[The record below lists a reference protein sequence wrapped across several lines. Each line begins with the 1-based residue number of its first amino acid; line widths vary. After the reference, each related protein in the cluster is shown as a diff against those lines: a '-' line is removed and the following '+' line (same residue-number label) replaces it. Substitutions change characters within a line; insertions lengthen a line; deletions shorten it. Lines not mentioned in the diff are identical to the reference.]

1 MITNYDVVKKL
12 IGSSIPYGDSRLD
25 EDVLENLTQK
35 QILVEHLINDIKET
49 ASFIERSEHSIN
61 QIALSAQMFLEELKN
76 NLINE
81 Q

>member
-12 IGSSIPYGDSRLD
+12 IGSTIPYGDSRLD
-25 EDVLENLTQK
+25 EDVLENLKQK
-35 QILVEHLINDIKET
+35 QILVEYLINDIKD
-49 ASFIERSEHSIN
+49 AAKYIERPERSIQ

-81 Q
+81 